1 MKTKSLLLTAL
12 MALSSFLAVANDDP
26 NNTGLFVISGKSGVY
41 KLIYEGEKP
50 SAMVLT
56 ILNSKGKVV
65 YSESVRSLKGF
76 IRPVNFKG
84 MVADTYTIQL
94 KQGDKIL
101 SASVDYAPE
110 KKSNKVASREIDA
123 RKFAV
128 LVSNEGEETFEVRIF
143 DENQNLVKSYQET
156 VSGSFGRIFNL
167 SHVNSKK
174 FTFEVYNS
182 TGLIDTLTF

>member
-12 MALSSFLAVANDDP
+12 MTVSSLLAVANDDP

-65 YSESVRSLKGF
+65 YSESVRGLKGF

-84 MVADTYTIQL
+84 MEADTYTIQL
-94 KQGDKIL
+94 KQDNKVL

-110 KKSNKVASREIDA
+110 QKSSKVASKEVEA

-128 LVSNEGEETFEVRIF
+128 MVSNEGTETIEVRIF
-143 DENQNLVKSYQET
+143 DQDLNLIKTYQET
-156 VSGSFGRIFNL
+156 VTGSFGRIFNL
-167 SHVNSKK
+167 SEVKSKK

-182 TGLIDTLTF
+182 AGLIDTLTF

>member
-1 MKTKSLLLTAL
+1 
-12 MALSSFLAVANDDP
+12 
-26 NNTGLFVISGKSGVY
+26 
-41 KLIYEGEKP
+41 
-50 SAMVLT
+50 
-56 ILNSKGKVV
+56 
-65 YSESVRSLKGF
+65 
-76 IRPVNFKG
+76 
-84 MVADTYTIQL
+84 L
-94 KQGDKIL
+94 KQGDKVL

-110 KKSNKVASREIDA
+110 QKSNKVASREIDA

-128 LVSNEGEETFEVRIF
+128 LVSNEGEETFEVKIF